1 MSALYA
7 LCDQDS
13 LDGRD
18 LSLDDFVKLA
28 KNNKAEIIQYRNKN
42 ANSEEIKKSLIEIRR
57 MWDGFLVVNDKYEL
71 ISFCDGVHMGQE
83 DLIEIDKNIEK
94 AVKIVRGAIGSDKL
108 FGISTHNQEEIE
120 LANKMDLNYIGLGAY
135 KQTLT
140 KDVTNILGINL
151 DILASKSVHKVAAI
165 GGVKLSDS
173 FENVA
178 YLVVGSGLY
187 EG

>member
-1 MSALYA
+1 MSTLYA

-13 LDGRD
+13 LNGRN
-18 LSLDDFVKLA
+18 LSLQSFVFLA
-28 KNNKAEIIQYRNKN
+28 KKNNAEIIQYRNKN
-42 ANSEEIKKSLIEIRR
+42 ASVEEIKKSLIELRQI
-57 MWDGFLVVNDKYEL
+57 WDGFLVVNDKYEL

-83 DLIEIDKNIEK
+83 DLLHIDENIEK

-108 FGISTHNQEEIE
+108 LGISTHNQEEIE
-120 LANKMDLNYIGLGAY
+120 VANKMDLNYIGLGAY

-140 KDVTNILGINL
+140 KDVTNILGPKL
-151 DILASKSVHKVAAI
+151 DILAALSRHKVAAI
-165 GGVKLSDS
+165 GGVKLDDS

-187 EG
+187 ES